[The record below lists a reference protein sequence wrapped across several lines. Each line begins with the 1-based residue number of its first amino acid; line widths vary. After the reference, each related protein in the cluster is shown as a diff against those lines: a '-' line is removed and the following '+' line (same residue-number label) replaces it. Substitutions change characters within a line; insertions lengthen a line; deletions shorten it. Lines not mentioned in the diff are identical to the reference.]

1 MSDHATDRGHVY
13 ASRIAYHRAK
23 ALVSLR
29 ELARMAIDTGQDPS
43 PYRSAEAAMLTE
55 PLQTVQGRPLDG
67 STVGA
72 IRAHMKRLGVTGE
85 ALAKRLGTSPA
96 GLSRILNGHRRL
108 TVENLENIMSALGL
122 RSTMVVEA
130 VPREDRMVPPKRG
143 QGVQ

>member
-55 PLQTVQGRPLDG
+55 PLQTVPGRPFDG
-67 STVGA
+67 STVA
-72 IRAHMKRLGVTGE
+72 AVREQMKRLGFTQL
-85 ALAKRLGTSPA
+85 AMAKRLGMNQGA
-96 GLSRILNGHRRL
+96 LNRILTGRTRL
-108 TVENLENIMSALGL
+108 TVLNLERMMEALGL
-122 RSTMVVEA
+122 RATMVVEA